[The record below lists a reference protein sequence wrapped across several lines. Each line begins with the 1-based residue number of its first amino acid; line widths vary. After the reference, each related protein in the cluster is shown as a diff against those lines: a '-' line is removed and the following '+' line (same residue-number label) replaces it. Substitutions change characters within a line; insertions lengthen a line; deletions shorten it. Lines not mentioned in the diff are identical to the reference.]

1 MVYEYLSV
9 VHFTLVKRPYNSISV
24 RQWLFLIEFHYI
36 CIVYFCQTC
45 GIIFIQLFFLHLLIG
60 KQLGLYGIMTNSYQM

>member
-45 GIIFIQLFFLHLLIG
+45 GIIFIQLFFFTFANRKATRIVWNND
-60 KQLGLYGIMTNSYQM
+60 Q